1 MVANSI
7 LAISCDPVATAPGT
21 DLILKIPTWRRWE
34 HQSTP
39 ELSEARPTRV
49 NYRTREMA
57 FGFIHPRYAETR
69 ALMIAP
75 DELLSA
81 LKSAVESLG
90 WTDQGTSENEIK
102 ARVPWSAFV
111 WDHDVT
117 ISILSNSTVRAE
129 SRSTYK
135 ENFYDF
141 GRNKK
146 YVEQLFARVEQ
157 MTGTQSRK
165 IS

>member
-1 MVANSI
+1 
-7 LAISCDPVATAPGT
+7 
-21 DLILKIPTWRRWE
+21 
-34 HQSTP
+34 
-39 ELSEARPTRV
+39 
-49 NYRTREMA
+49 MA

-69 ALMIAP
+69 ALLIAP
-75 DELLSA
+75 DELLA
-81 LKSAVESLG
+81 VLKSAVESLG
-90 WTDQGTSENEIK
+90 WADQGSSENEIK

-117 ISILSNSTVRAE
+117 ISILPNSTVRVE
-129 SRSTYK
+129 SKSMYK

>member
-1 MVANSI
+1 
-7 LAISCDPVATAPGT
+7 
-21 DLILKIPTWRRWE
+21 
-34 HQSTP
+34 
-39 ELSEARPTRV
+39 
-49 NYRTREMA
+49 MA
-57 FGFIHPRYAETR
+57 FGLIHPRYAETR

-75 DELLSA
+75 DELLA
-81 LKSAVESLG
+81 VLKSAVESLG
-90 WTDQGTSENEIK
+90 WTDQGSSENEIK

-117 ISILSNSTVRAE
+117 ISILPNSTVRAE
-129 SRSTYK
+129 SRSMYR